1 MQVGPG
7 EIGSGKVGSRQ
18 VEPLEIGAREIAP
31 TAILAA
37 SRQQIGR
44 ISRAG
49 GSSRC
54 RYNPEAKDQK
64 GRGDQGLHGGPPL
77 SFSIMIGKA
86 LFVAAGIALAG
97 LGSQAAAEEAPVYRG
112 SAQVVGPAMLSLAV
126 KRVVL
131 YGVDAPVKGQPCY
144 AGAKIWDCAT
154 ASAKTLLNLVGT
166 QEIACEQRRVDG
178 FGRVFAVCEA
188 GEVDIN
194 RALVEAGMAV
204 ALPKETPDYVAS
216 EAAAKSK
223 GVGVWR
229 GPFTAP
235 ADYREMLA
243 GHPQER

>member
-1 MQVGPG
+1 M
-7 EIGSGKVGSRQ
+7 
-18 VEPLEIGAREIAP
+18 
-31 TAILAA
+31 
-37 SRQQIGR
+37 
-44 ISRAG
+44 
-49 GSSRC
+49 
-54 RYNPEAKDQK
+54 
-64 GRGDQGLHGGPPL
+64 
-77 SFSIMIGKA
+77 MIGKA

-112 SAQVVGPAMLSLAV
+112 SAEVVGPAMLSLAG
-126 KRVVL
+126 KRIVL
-131 YGVDAPVKGQPCY
+131 YGVDAPVKGQPCH
-144 AGAKIWDCAT
+144 AGTKVWDCAT

-166 QEIACEQRRVDG
+166 QEIACEQHRVDG
-178 FGRVFAVCEA
+178 FGRVFAVCKA
-188 GEVDIN
+188 GEVDLN

-229 GPFTAP
+229 GPFIAP